1 MVAAAV
7 EITQFV
13 ADVAEVGPALVA
25 QITGVLNLIL
35 ASPILVI
42 LLSITFVVIGYR
54 IGMNIYRR
62 MRR

>member
-1 MVAAAV
+1 MTAAS
-7 EITQFV
+7 EIIQFV
-13 ADVAEVGPALVA
+13 ADVGEVGPSLVT
-25 QITGVLNLIL
+25 QISGVLSLIL

-42 LLSITFVVIGYR
+42 MLSITFVVIGYR

>member
-1 MVAAAV
+1 MVANAS
-7 EITQFV
+7 ITQFI
-13 ADVAEVGPALVA
+13 ADVAVVGPALVT

-62 MRR
+62 MRS